1 MKLYKSLFMTVLA
14 ALAFTSC
21 SDEGYWDKTDLQSVP
36 TYSFAQSSNT
46 YSLTGTDSLPQAV
59 VEVYRNNKNGDVTIP
74 ISVSLSDET
83 VMSIDTTVVCFKAGE
98 SVAEFVI
105 KINERRIQVGKTYTA
120 NLALVADSVNF
131 FEENYSIS
139 GNHTFKLTF
148 IKNYNWVSAGKAI
161 YTDDLV
167 TTFFGLPELA
177 TYEVLVEKAEGN
189 SAVIRLV
196 DPYGVAYPYNAPGDY
211 DTSKKHYMVIN
222 MEDPEGVYFERHLSG
237 MDWGYGEFIFHSY
250 AGYYIEKGNSLEDV
264 KAAGMCG
271 TVVDNVVTFPAGKLL
286 VGMAA
291 YNDGGLY
298 GSNNNGGFRL
308 DLSTADLSE

>member
-1 MKLYKSLFMTVLA
+1 MTVA
-14 ALAFTSC
+14 ALFTLASC
-21 SDEGYWDKTDLQSVP
+21 SDKGYWEPYDTQSVA
-36 TYSFAQSSNT
+36 TYSFAQSSNS
-46 YSLTGTDSLPQAV
+46 YSLSGTDSLP
-59 VEVYRNNKNGDVTIP
+59 EVTIEVFRNNENGDVTIP

-83 VMSIDTTVVCFKAGE
+83 VMSIDTAVVCFKAGE

-105 KINERRIQVGKTYTA
+105 KIDERRIQVGKTYTA
-120 NLALVADSVNF
+120 NLALVVDSVNF

-139 GNHTFKLTF
+139 GNNTFKLTF

-167 TTFFGLPELA
+167 TALFGLPELA

-196 DPYGVAYPYNAPGDY
+196 DPYGAAYPYNAPGDY

-286 VGMAA
+286 MGMAD
-291 YNDGGLY
+291 YNDGALY
-298 GSNNNGGFRL
+298 NANNNGAFRL